1 MSTIIFEL
9 TQNNFMVTFKYG
21 DVTGKI
27 IGLALKIHNT
37 LGCGFLEV
45 VYQRAMELECKL
57 NNVKYARE
65 FELPI
70 FYNNCLIG
78 KRRVDFLIEEKISVE
93 LKTVPKI
100 EPIHIAQI
108 MNYLRIHNLEVG
120 LLINF
125 GSKSLEFHRFTNK
138 DFKMNFITTDFRNMQ
153 NPIYPNKSS

>member
-1 MSTIIFEL
+1 MT
-9 TQNNFMVTFKYG
+9 TFKYG
-21 DVTGKI
+21 EVTEKI

-45 VYQRAMELECKL
+45 IYQRALELECKL
-57 NNVKYARE
+57 NSMNYARE
-65 FELPI
+65 FELPV
-70 FYNNCLIG
+70 FYNDYLIG
-78 KRRVDFLIEEKISVE
+78 KRRVDFLIEGKISVE
-93 LKTVPKI
+93 LKAVPKI

-138 DFKMNFITTDFRNMQ
+138 DYKVRMMTKDYRNII
-153 NPIYPNKSS
+153 NPTNPTKSQ

>member
-1 MSTIIFEL
+1 MT
-9 TQNNFMVTFKYG
+9 TFKYG
-21 DVTGKI
+21 EITEKI

-45 VYQRAMELECKL
+45 IYKRALELECKL
-57 NNVKYARE
+57 NCMNYVRE
-65 FELPI
+65 FELPV
-70 FYNNCLIG
+70 FYNDNLIG
-78 KRRVDFLIEEKISVE
+78 KRRVDFLIEGKVSVE
-93 LKTVPKI
+93 LKAVPKI

-138 DFKMNFITTDFRNMQ
+138 DYKLRLASIDYRNVA
-153 NPIYPNKSS
+153 NPSNPTKSQ